1 MKHPS
6 ITRKELA
13 KMMDHS
19 LLKPIITESEIIA
32 GCHDAVRWNVASV
45 CIRPSDVPTAASILR
60 GTDVHLS
67 TVIGFPHGTTTTATK
82 MAESEQALAA
92 GCVELDMV
100 VNIGAVKSG
109 MWSEV
114 REDIR
119 QIVELCHREDAK
131 LKVIFENCYL
141 EKDEKIKLCE
151 LCSEL
156 KVDWVKTSTG
166 FGTGGATDNDLILM
180 RKHITP
186 EVQVKAAGGI
196 RDLDRALRV
205 HELGCTRF
213 GCTVSG
219 SILEAFERSCGIET
233 AGSGS

>member
-1 MKHPS
+1 MKKS
-6 ITRKELA
+6 GITRKELA

-19 LLKPIITESEIIA
+19 LLKPIMTESEIIA
-32 GCHDAVRWNVASV
+32 GCHDAVRWNVASI
-45 CIRPSDVPTAASILR
+45 CIRPSDVPIAAPILR

-67 TVIGFPHGTTTTATK
+67 TVIGFPHGTTTTAAK
-82 MAESEQALAA
+82 VAESMEALAG

-100 VNIGAVKSG
+100 VNMGAVKSG
-109 MWSEV
+109 KWREV

-141 EKDEKIKLCE
+141 EKSEKIRLCE

-166 FGTGGATDNDLILM
+166 FGTGGATDEDLILM
-180 RKHITP
+180 RKHSNP

-196 RDLDRALRV
+196 RDLTRALRV

-213 GCTVSG
+213 GCTVTG
-219 SILEAFERSCGIET
+219 SILEAFETGCGRES
-233 AGSGS
+233 AGSGY